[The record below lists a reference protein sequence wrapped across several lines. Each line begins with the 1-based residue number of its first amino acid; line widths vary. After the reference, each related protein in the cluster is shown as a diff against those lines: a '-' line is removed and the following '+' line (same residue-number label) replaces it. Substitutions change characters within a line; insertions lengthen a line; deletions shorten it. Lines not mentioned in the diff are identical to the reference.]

1 MKSQKVRVRDDDSV
15 CKRGLGVLVEDLIPS
30 TRRKKHCY
38 AHTCNPGAGGGD
50 RQIPRARYPA
60 TLAEMTN
67 SRYSERPCLQEAG
80 QRATEQDT

>member
-15 CKRGLGVLVEDLIPS
+15 CKRRLGVPVEDLIAS
-30 TRRKKHCY
+30 TCRKKQCS

-67 SRYSERPCLQEAG
+67 SRYSERPCLKEVR
-80 QRATEQDT
+80 QRVTEQDT